1 MVTLSTADNAL
12 KTLYLG
18 VVSEQLNTNTNPL
31 LNKIAQSTTDI
42 LGRKV
47 SKIAP
52 FGINGGIG
60 AGDESGTLPKSAENK
75 YVVFE
80 SALKNLFGTIE
91 ISDKAVLASS
101 GSAGAF
107 VNLLNAEMEGLI
119 RASSFNFG
127 RMLYGDGSGKLANIS
142 AIGSAAGEMTV
153 DSIKNLMEGMVIDVY
168 SVITA
173 QNVTTTSL
181 MSAYAGVRITAIDRA
196 NNKIYIDKAITASDF
211 DTDDNTYFITVQG
224 SYNKEI
230 TGLDAIFGTGDLYGV
245 TRASNAW
252 MKTLNSAMGNS
263 ETFGDVKIQSVID
276 QLSEYYD
283 SDVDF
288 LVGSAGVKRAY
299 QNYLNTYRSNVDVLE
314 LNGGYKALS
323 YNGIPLISDRFAP
336 ASTLYCLNTKEFT
349 LHQLCD
355 WRWLEGEDG
364 KVLKQ
369 VATKPVYTATLVKY
383 AELICDK
390 PGGQGKITGISEA

>member
-1 MVTLSTADNAL
+1 MVTLTTADNAL

-18 VVSEQLNTNTNPL
+18 VISEQLNTNTNPL

-47 SKIAP
+47 SKLAP

-60 AGDESGTLPKSAENK
+60 AGDEDGTLPSSAQNK

-80 SALKNLFGTIE
+80 STLKNLFGTIE
-91 ISDKAVLASS
+91 LSDKAVLASS
-101 GSAGAF
+101 GTAGAF

-119 RASSFNFG
+119 RASAFNFG
-127 RMLYGDGSGKLANIS
+127 RMLYGDGSGKLTAVS
-142 AIGSAAGEMTV
+142 AYSNGAFTAS
-153 DSIKNLMEGMVIDVY
+153 SIKNIIEGMVIDFY
-168 SVITA
+168 E
-173 QNVTTTSL
+173 TSSGT
-181 MSAYAGVRITAIDRA
+181 SAIMNSYKTLRITAIDRA
-196 NNKIYIDKAITASDF
+196 NSTFSVDKTITANDF
-211 DTDDNTYFITVQG
+211 DFTNKTYFITVQN
-224 SYNKEI
+224 SYEKEI
-230 TGLDAIFGTGDLYGV
+230 TGLDAIFGQGNLYGV
-245 TRASNAW
+245 TRSSNAW
-252 MKTLNSAMGNS
+252 MNPLSTAIGQNES
-263 ETFGDVKIQSVID
+263 FGDVKIQSVID

-283 SDVDF
+283 SNVDF

-299 QNYLNTYRSNVDVLE
+299 QDYLNTYRSNVDVME
-314 LNGGYKALS
+314 LAGGYKALS
-323 YNGIPLISDRFAP
+323 YNGIPLISDKFAP
-336 ASTLYCLNTKEFT
+336 ASKLFCLNTSEFT

-369 VATKPVYTATLVKY
+369 VANKPVYTATLVKY

-390 PGGQGKITGISEA
+390 PGGQGVITSITEK

>member
-1 MVTLSTADNAL
+1 MVTLSTAENAL

-18 VVSEQLNTNTNPL
+18 VISEQLNTNTNPL

-47 SKIAP
+47 SKLAP

-60 AGDESGTLPKSAENK
+60 AGDEDGSLPTSAQNK

-80 SALKNLFGTIE
+80 SELKNLFGTIE
-91 ISDKAVLASS
+91 LSDKAVLASS
-101 GSAGAF
+101 STAGAF

-127 RMLYGDGSGKLANIS
+127 RMLYGDGTGVLTAVTAYSSNEFTATN
-142 AIGSAAGEMTV
+142 
-153 DSIKNLMEGMVIDVY
+153 IKNIIEGMVVDFY
-168 SVITA
+168 E
-173 QNVTTTSL
+173 TTSGT
-181 MSAYAGVRITAIDRA
+181 SAIMNSYKQLRIKAIDRA
-196 NNKIYIDKAITASDF
+196 NKKFTVDATITANDF
-211 DTDDNTYFITVQG
+211 DFTNKTYFITVQN

-230 TGLDAIFGTGDLYGV
+230 TGLDAIFGQGNLYGV

-252 MKTLNSAMGNS
+252 MNPLSSAMGNG

-276 QLSEYYD
+276 TLSEYYD
-283 SDVDF
+283 SNVDF

-299 QNYLNTYRSNVDVLE
+299 QDYLNTYRSNVDVME
-314 LNGGYKALS
+314 LTGGYKALS

-336 ASTLYCLNTKEFT
+336 AQKLYCLNTSEFT

-369 VATKPVYTATLVKY
+369 VAGKPVYTATLVKY

-390 PGGQGKITGISEA
+390 PGGQGVITSITEK

>member
-1 MVTLSTADNAL
+1 MVTLSTAENAL

-18 VVSEQLNTNTNPL
+18 VISEQLNTNTNPL

-47 SKIAP
+47 SKLAP

-60 AGDESGTLPKSAENK
+60 AGDEDGDLPTSAENN

-80 SALKNLFGTIE
+80 STLKNLFGTIE
-91 ISDKAVLASS
+91 LSDKAVLASS
-101 GSAGAF
+101 STAGAF

-127 RMLYGDGSGKLANIS
+127 RMLYGDGTGKLASFTAFNEGSNAFTCDNI
-142 AIGSAAGEMTV
+142 
-153 DSIKNLMEGMVIDVY
+153 KHLMEGMVIDFYEVAGDIATKVTAY
-168 SVITA
+168 SGA
-173 QNVTTTSL
+173 
-181 MSAYAGVRITAIDRA
+181 RITAIDRA
-196 NNKIYIDKAITASDF
+196 NAMVAINKTVSANDF
-211 DTDDNTYFITVQG
+211 DFAGKQYFVTIQN
-224 SYNKEI
+224 SFNKEI
-230 TGLDAIFGTGDLYGV
+230 TGLDAIFGTQNLYGV
-245 TRASNAW
+245 ARASNAW
-252 MKTLNSAMGNS
+252 MNPLKTSVQEG

-276 QLSEYYD
+276 KLSEYYD
-283 SDVDF
+283 SEVDF

-299 QNYLNTYRSNVDVLE
+299 QSYLNTYRSNIDVME
-314 LNGGYKALS
+314 LTGGYKALS

-336 ASTLYCLNTKEFT
+336 ANTLYCLNTKEFT

-369 VATKPVYTATLVKY
+369 KAGKPVYTATLVKY

-390 PGGQGKITGISEA
+390 PGGQGKITNIAEC

>member
-1 MVTLSTADNAL
+1 MVTINTAENAL

-18 VVSEQLNTNTNPL
+18 VISEQLNTNTNPL

-42 LGRKV
+42 VGRKV
-47 SKIAP
+47 SKLAP

-60 AGDESGTLPKSAENK
+60 AGDETGDLPSSAENK

-80 SALKNLFGTIE
+80 SELKNLFGTIE
-91 ISDKAVLASS
+91 LSDKAVLASS
-101 GSAGAF
+101 NTAGAF

-127 RMLYGDGSGKLANIS
+127 RMLYGDGSGKLASVS
-142 AIGSAAGEMTV
+142 AYSNGEFTC
-153 DSIKNLMEGMVIDVY
+153 DSIKHIIEGMVIDFYEV
-168 SVITA
+168 SSNTA
-173 QNVTTTSL
+173 TA
-181 MSAYAGVRITAIDRA
+181 MSSYAKCRITAIDRA
-196 NNKIYIDKAITASDF
+196 NGKFTVDKTITANDF
-211 DTDDNTYFITVQG
+211 DFTNKTYFITVQN

-230 TGLDAIFGTGDLYGV
+230 TGLGALFGNGNLYGV
-245 TRASNAW
+245 TRSSNAW
-252 MKTLNSAMGNS
+252 MNPQSVQVGQNQ
-263 ETFGDVKIQSVID
+263 TFGDVMIQGVLD
-276 QLSEYYD
+276 KLSEYYD
-283 SDVDF
+283 SEVDF

-299 QNYLNTYRSNVDVLE
+299 QSYLNTYRSNVDVME
-314 LNGGYKALS
+314 LTGGYKALS
-323 YNGIPLISDRFAP
+323 YNGIPLISDKFAP

-355 WRWLEGEDG
+355 WRWLENEDG

-369 VATKPVYTATLVKY
+369 KAGKPVYTATLVKY

-390 PGGQGKITGISEA
+390 PGGQGKITNITEA